1 MSSPLEGIIAN
12 PASGRDIRRLAAHGT
27 VFDNNE
33 KTAIVRRVLLGLE
46 AVGIR
51 RVAYMPEH
59 DFGILPRAI
68 TGLQGHPLQLAAEPL
83 EMPVLGTSADSTR
96 AARLLAELGAGC
108 IITLGGDGTNRVVAK
123 GCGTVPLVPISTG
136 TNNVFPTFLEG
147 TVAGVAA
154 GLVARDCAGK
164 GALRRAPRLEVLV
177 NGTPIDSALVDVVV
191 SEQPFVGSRA
201 IWDLSLVREVVLSR
215 IAPATIGLSAL
226 GGALLSAQIQAGNEA
241 AANSNHPSNDTA
253 CLPSVRKDE
262 RKSSFAQPACKENAT
277 VEVSER
283 AGMHIVLGDGGREVM
298 AALAPG
304 IVKWVGVRETRKL
317 QVDDVVQFRPG
328 TGTVALD
335 GEREIEI
342 PMTSVVEVCLCA
354 DGPFVVDVPAALE
367 GAAHAGHFRR

>member
-1 MSSPLEGIIAN
+1 MSSPLVGIIAN
-12 PASGRDIRRLAAHGT
+12 PASGRDIRRLVAHGT

-68 TGLQGHPLQLAAEPL
+68 TGLHGHPLQLEASPL

-96 AARLLAELGAGC
+96 AAQLLAEMGADC

-154 GLVARDCAGK
+154 GLVARDCAGNE
-164 GALRRAPRLEVLV
+164 ALQRAPRLEVLV
-177 NGTPIDSALVDVVV
+177 NGVPIDSALVDVVV

-226 GGALLSAQIQAGNEA
+226 GGALL
-241 AANSNHPSNDTA
+241 NS
-253 CLPSVRKDE
+253 
-262 RKSSFAQPACKENAT
+262 T

-342 PMTSVVEVCLCA
+342 PMTSVVEVRLCA

>member
-1 MSSPLEGIIAN
+1 MSSPLVGIIAN
-12 PASGRDIRRLAAHGT
+12 PASGRDIRRLVAHGT

-51 RVAYMPEH
+51 QVAYMPEH

-68 TGLQGHPLQLAAEPL
+68 TGLHGHPLQLEASPL
-83 EMPVLGTSADSTR
+83 DMPVLGTSADSTR
-96 AARLLAELGAGC
+96 AAQLLAELGAGC

-164 GALRRAPRLEVLV
+164 GALQRAPRLEVLV
-177 NGTPIDSALVDVVV
+177 NGMPIDSALVDVVV
-191 SEQPFVGSRA
+191 SEQTFVGSRA

-215 IAPATIGLSAL
+215 VAPATIGLSAL
-226 GGALLSAQIQAGNEA
+226 GGALL
-241 AANSNHPSNDTA
+241 
-253 CLPSVRKDE
+253 
-262 RKSSFAQPACKENAT
+262 NAT

-283 AGMHIVLGDGGREVM
+283 AGMHIVLGDGGREVL

-342 PMTSVVEVCLCA
+342 PVTSVVEVRLCA

>member
-1 MSSPLEGIIAN
+1 MSSPLVGIIAN
-12 PASGRDIRRLAAHGT
+12 PASGRDIRRLVAHGT

-68 TGLQGHPLQLAAEPL
+68 TGLHGHPLQLEASPL

-96 AARLLAELGAGC
+96 AAQLLAELGAGC

-164 GALRRAPRLEVLV
+164 GALQRAPRLEILV
-177 NGTPIDSALVDVVV
+177 NGTAIDSALVDVVV

-226 GGALLSAQIQAGNEA
+226 GGALL
-241 AANSNHPSNDTA
+241 NS
-253 CLPSVRKDE
+253 
-262 RKSSFAQPACKENAT
+262 T

-317 QVDDVVQFRPG
+317 QVDDVVHFRPG

-342 PMTSVVEVCLCA
+342 PMTSVVEVRLCA